1 MRETGDMEQFI
12 TAHGYLALA
21 IISILESACV
31 PIPSEVTFGVAGALC
46 TTAITGHAIFSL
58 PVVIIIGAVTSAI
71 GSQIAYEIARQ
82 AGRPFVERFGKW
94 FLVSHRDLDAAER
107 WFEKRGSISVLIS
120 RVLPLLRSIISVPA
134 GIAKMPRGRFISLTL
149 VGSTAWVW
157 ILAYLGETAGKNW
170 DHVSKNFHKAQNPII
185 AVLVLLIVAF
195 VVVRLRAMRRHN

>member
-1 MRETGDMEQFI
+1 MANFI
-12 TAHGYLALA
+12 QTHGYLALI

-31 PIPSEVTFGVAGALC
+31 PIPSEVTFGLAGALC
-46 TTAITGHAIFSL
+46 TTAITGHAVFSL
-58 PVVIIIGAVTSAI
+58 PVVVIIGALTSVI
-71 GSQIAYEIARQ
+71 GSQIAYEIARR

-94 FLVSHRDLDAAER
+94 ILISHRDLDAAER

-134 GIAKMPRGRFISLTL
+134 GIAKMPRGRFVSLTL

-170 DHVSKNFHKAQNPII
+170 DHVSKNFHKAQNPMI
-185 AVLVLLIVAF
+185 AVLVLLVLVF
-195 VVVRLRAMRRHN
+195 VVVRLRATRRHS